1 MWTGWGPSQLHS
13 VSLLGWLSSKGA
25 VDTQGVV
32 RGSLPCTPSALS
44 RMRRYRWERSSRG

>member
-13 VSLLGWLSSKGA
+13 VSLLVWPSSKAA

-44 RMRRYRWERSSRG
+44 RVGRYRWERSSLG